1 MKMSESITIE
11 LSSKSID
18 KIVELLEPRVIA
30 KLQSNRKTMIEDT
43 VNRIINLNEFNKK
56 YVKKTPD
63 WIKQNIFYEFK
74 PSWVEDIHPGKGK
87 AFRIHEDEASQWM
100 KEHRHEIDWNAKLHD

>member
-1 MKMSESITIE
+1 MEETISVE
-11 LSSKSID
+11 LSTKSID
-18 KIVELLEPRVIA
+18 KIADLVEAKVIA
-30 KLQSNRKTMIEDT
+30 KLQSRRKAMVEAATGQ
-43 VNRIINLNEFNKK
+43 IINLNEFNKK

-87 AFRIHEDEASQWM
+87 AFRIHEDEAKQWM
-100 KEHRHEIDWNAKLHD
+100 KDHRHEIDWNARVI